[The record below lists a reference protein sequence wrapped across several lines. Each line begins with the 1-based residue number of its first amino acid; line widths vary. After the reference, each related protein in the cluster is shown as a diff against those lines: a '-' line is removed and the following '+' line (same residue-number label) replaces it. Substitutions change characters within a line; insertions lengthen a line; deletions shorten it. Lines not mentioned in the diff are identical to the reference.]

1 MVASGV
7 QRVGGHINQH
17 FGAVALVLVI
27 GGLVAAAHVL
37 VSAQLRALVR
47 DLRKAIEDDQLR
59 MEYQTARPATHGT
72 RSSRRGTTALGPP
85 ITRTRTTRR
94 LRRRHRW

>member
-59 MEYQTARPATHGT
+59 MEYQPLAQLRTGHVRAVEALLRWDHP
-72 RSSRRGTTALGPP
+72 SRGPVP
-85 ITRTRTTRR
+85 PGD
-94 LRRRHRW
+94 